1 MNVDPIWTADLI
13 CRGNMDYIL
22 GYGNDWSALREWPN
36 VKDEHLP
43 NWMET
48 TRYIPSY
55 LESKERVYFNFEHDE
70 IIGQPNWNLYKG
82 KPMYHIKSYEREY
95 DEGSIG
101 RELEFDEW
109 LTSQAWQAL
118 GAYETIK
125 KCRIV
130 DYDGLS
136 WCNLRGGQNTVTYQK
151 SLVDYYGQ
159 PKLAYYAHRMAFGNV
174 LACSGNVDMVYG
186 PDDTIPVIVMNIG
199 ERKTVTVKI
208 SVLSPGNTVAYE
220 TEIKDI
226 TLAEG
231 RTVTNAGE
239 VKLAELPDGIYSI
252 KYEVY
257 K

>member
-1 MNVDPIWTADLI
+1 
-13 CRGNMDYIL
+13 
-22 GYGNDWSALREWPN
+22 
-36 VKDEHLP
+36 
-43 NWMET
+43 MET

-55 LESKERVYFNFEHDE
+55 LESKERAYFNFEHDE

-186 PDDTIPVIVMNIG
+186 PDDTIPIIVMNIG

-220 TEIKDI
+220 TEIKDV